1 MRVRISSKD
10 KSFSQMTND
19 RFIGSFLLKYVS
31 AWRYQ
36 PTPSGNTL
44 SKFFKSSTDYLEA
57 VSCDAACRKSW
68 RGLRLYKAEETS
80 NDVVFENTSYNTLT
94 LDLTGT
100 RYHLTRMD
108 GLSRERPTQPD
119 DICLTPKGLS
129 ARFAWEIAGQSQNS
143 IMAEFDAELFR
154 IYCPELTSDSLLEG
168 SLVPADYHANPALAF
183 NIKLLAREVDPASAR
198 GTLFAETL
206 IRLLAI
212 ELAQGSWSVN
222 AARPYEKDETDR
234 RIHRAIDYIAANF
247 RSDISLLQL
256 TEASGLSTSRLIQLF
271 RKVTGKSP
279 YAYVIN
285 QRINRAIQLIEASDT
300 PLAMVALE
308 AGFAD
313 QQHMT
318 HAFCKN
324 LSRTPASLRNI
335 KTFDLDQ
342 VDQ

>member
-1 MRVRISSKD
+1 
-10 KSFSQMTND
+10 MTND

-36 PTPSGNTL
+36 QTPPGNTL
-44 SKFFKSSTDYLEA
+44 SKTFKSSTEYLEA
-57 VSCDAACRKSW
+57 VSLDTAGRKNW
-68 RGLRLYKAEETS
+68 RGLRLYKSEETS
-80 NDVVFENTSYNTLT
+80 NDVVFENTAFNTLT

-100 RYHLTRMD
+100 RCHLTRMD

-129 ARFAWEIAGQSQNS
+129 ARFAWEVAGPAQNS
-143 IMAEFDAELFR
+143 IMAEFDSDLFKT
-154 IYCPELTSDSLLEG
+154 YCPDLASDTLLAG
-168 SLVPADYHANPALAF
+168 SLVTADYHANPALSF
-183 NIKLLAREVDPASAR
+183 TIKLLARELDPASAR

-212 ELAQGSWSVN
+212 ELAQGSWSVK
-222 AARPYEKDETDR
+222 AERPCEQGGADR

-247 RSDISLLQL
+247 RQDISLMQL
-256 TEASGLSTSRLIQLF
+256 SEASGLSTSRLIQLF

-279 YAYVIN
+279 YAYVIS
-285 QRINRAIQLIEASDT
+285 QRINRAIQLIEASDMS
-300 PLAMVALE
+300 LAMVALE
-308 AGFAD
+308 TGFAD

-324 LSRTPASLRNI
+324 LSRTPASFRI
-335 KTFDLDQ
+335 RKTFDLDS